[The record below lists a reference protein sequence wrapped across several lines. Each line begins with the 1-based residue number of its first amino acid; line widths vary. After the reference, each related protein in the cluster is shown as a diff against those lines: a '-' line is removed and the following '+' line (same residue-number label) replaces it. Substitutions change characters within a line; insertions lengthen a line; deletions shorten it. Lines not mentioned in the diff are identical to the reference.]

1 MTDVAGAEPAAGP
14 ARARLVPASRR
25 LVALG
30 AGMVLVVLAWT
41 QVIGGTAGIEVET
54 FTREGVPVTLLV
66 PDGASDAPGVVI
78 AHGFAGSALLMR
90 SIGLAHASAGQVV
103 ALPDLP
109 GHGANPAG
117 LGRNGSGG
125 DLVLAVAKT
134 AELLRGRPEVAA
146 DALVL
151 LGHSMGSGAVLQ
163 AGIDDAARVAGVVA
177 ISPTDAP
184 VAPGLPPNLLLL
196 AGEREPRFV
205 ANAQDLLARAGG
217 ASADVTAAAVD
228 GTARAL
234 QVVPRVEHVSILFS
248 PTAHRASVGWVQLV
262 TGRSGPAPATI
273 LAIVWWLA
281 HLVGVV
287 LIWRALAPRLVPAP
301 ALVTS
306 GVATGT
312 PAPWWRRPASGALLG
327 GVTATVVLALLDM
340 ALPLGDVGGMF
351 VGHALAA
358 WFAVAGG
365 VWLAV
370 GPRPERPRGTDAGW
384 ALALL
389 LVLLVAFGLLAG
401 RVWLPFLPT
410 GRRALYAVPFAV
422 AILPWTL
429 ALATTLR
436 GRRGWRLVARWLAL
450 VAILLVTLAAAT
462 LLVPSLGFLV
472 LLLPLLPGLLA
483 LLAVVTTPVP
493 RPWAGAIAGAAFLGW
508 TTAVLFPLV

>member
-1 MTDVAGAEPAAGP
+1 MTDVAGAEPAARP
-14 ARARLVPASRR
+14 VRARFEPSSRR

-41 QVIGGTAGIEVET
+41 QIIIGTAGIEVET
-54 FTREGVPVTLLV
+54 FTHAGVPVTLLV

-109 GHGANPAG
+109 GHGANPTG
-117 LGRNGSGG
+117 LGRNGSGE
-125 DLVLAVAKT
+125 LVLAVANA

-205 ANAQDLLARAGG
+205 ANARDLLARAGG
-217 ASADVTAAAVD
+217 ASADVGAAAVD

-234 QVVPRVEHVSILFS
+234 QVVPRVEHVSVLFS

-301 ALVTS
+301 ALVAS
-306 GVATGT
+306 GVAAGA
-312 PAPWWRRPASGALLG
+312 PSPWWRRPTIGALVG
-327 GVTATVVLALLDM
+327 GVTATGVLALADM
-340 ALPLGDVGGMF
+340 VLTLGDVGGMF
-351 VGHALAA
+351 VGPALAA
-358 WFAVAGG
+358 WFVVAGG

-370 GPRPERPRGTDAGW
+370 GPRPQRPSRADASW

-410 GRRALYAVPFAV
+410 GRRALYAVPLTL

-429 ALATTLR
+429 AFATTLR
-436 GRRGWRLVARWLAL
+436 GWQGWRLGARWLAL
-450 VAILLVTLAAAT
+450 VAVLLVTLGAAT

-483 LLAVVTTPVP
+483 LLAVVTSPVP
-493 RPWAGAIAGAAFLGW
+493 RPWAGAIAGAVFLGW